1 MGRFSLA
8 RVFNLAE
15 RDGAVEPIEVKAS
28 RNRSISLN
36 EFLER
41 DDVSTGYKLVDGN
54 VGKVGKKVTLPH
66 YLAMFLYRQK

>member
-8 RVFNLAE
+8 SVFNLAE

-54 VGKVGKKVTLPH
+54 VGKVGKKVMLPH